1 MDQTVDQSG
10 VEILGLLDN
19 QTLTVGSKRNKLLDI
34 ATGDYITFIDD
45 DDRVTSD
52 YISEIMKALA
62 YYPGVD
68 VINYDLM
75 LQHGGLNKEILCT
88 YDKDVVSSGY
98 VSTDVYIG
106 PGSHTNVWR
115 RDLVKDIRFKDVNFG
130 EDMDWAERAAQ
141 KAKTQHKIER
151 VLYHY
156 NFSPLESETRDEWRE
171 IENKLRKL
179 VLNEISP

>member
-1 MDQTVDQSG
+1 MRLSILILTVPGRLQTGFPQMVGELMDQTVDQSG

-62 YYPGVD
+62 DYPGVD

-75 LQHGGLNKEILCT
+75 LQHGGLNKETL
-88 YDKDVVSSGY
+88 
-98 VSTDVYIG
+98 
-106 PGSHTNVWR
+106 
-115 RDLVKDIRFKDVNFG
+115 
-130 EDMDWAERAAQ
+130 Q
-141 KAKTQHKIER
+141 
-151 VLYHY
+151 
-156 NFSPLESETRDEWRE
+156 
-171 IENKLRKL
+171 
-179 VLNEISP
+179 